1 MYIRTKGKPSKT
13 TIKICKN
20 AIRFYGKILLGE
32 NLYHR
37 INLTLE
43 FEKFSPR
50 EKYIGYC
57 QWEYDNHL
65 ARDFIITIKDSLG
78 ERSTLL
84 ALAHEMVHL
93 KQYAKGELKDYI
105 KVNKCRWLGEQ
116 YDTDNMDYWE
126 QPWEIEAYSRE
137 TKLYAKFRDY
147 MKGK

>member
-65 ARDFIITIKDSLG
+65 ARDFIITIKED
-78 ERSTLL
+78 RKSTRLNSSHV
-84 ALAHEMVHL
+84 AL
-93 KQYAKGELKDYI
+93 
-105 KVNKCRWLGEQ
+105 
-116 YDTDNMDYWE
+116 
-126 QPWEIEAYSRE
+126 SRMPSS
-137 TKLYAKFRDY
+137 A
-147 MKGK
+147 